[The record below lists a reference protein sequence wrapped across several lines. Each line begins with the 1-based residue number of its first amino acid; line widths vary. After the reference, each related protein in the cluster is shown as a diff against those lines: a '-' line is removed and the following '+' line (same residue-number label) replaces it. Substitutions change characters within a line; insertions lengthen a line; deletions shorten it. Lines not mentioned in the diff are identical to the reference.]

1 MPEFELTLPGKVV
14 FGTGAVNRLGTEA
27 KAFGNKCLLVHGSN
41 PFRVYKARES
51 LVSSRVETILFGVEK
66 EPSVDLV
73 REGARTVRATG
84 CRLVVGVGGGS
95 VLDAAKA
102 AAALAANP
110 GDVMDY
116 LEVVGAGKTLPEP
129 SLPCVAVPTTAGTG
143 TEATRNAVLLSPAHR
158 VKASLRH
165 PSMVPR
171 VALLDPELTLSVP
184 SDLTAATGMD
194 ALCQLIEPFTC
205 NRPNAF
211 TDALC
216 REGMARSARSLLRA
230 YSDEGDLEARED
242 LMMASHFS
250 GLSLANA
257 RLGAVHGFAAPLG
270 GQYAAPHGAL
280 CAALLPSVV
289 LANLEALKGREPSN
303 PALARYR
310 EAARILTG
318 NPQAAPEDVAT
329 FTERLRREMGI
340 PRLKE
345 MGIRREDFK
354 ALCEK
359 AARSSSMKGNP
370 VELSMEELRT
380 VLENSY

>member
-14 FGTGAVNRLGTEA
+14 YGSGTVTRLGTEA
-27 KAFGNKCLLVHGSN
+27 RAFGGKCLLVHGSN

-51 LVSSRVETILFGVEK
+51 LVSARVETILFGVER
-66 EPSVDLV
+66 EPTVDLV
-73 REGARTVRATG
+73 REAVRSARDTRCAM
-84 CRLVVGVGGGS
+84 VVGVGGGS

-102 AAALAANP
+102 IAALTPNP

-116 LEVVGAGKTLPEP
+116 LEVVGAGKPLAKDP
-129 SLPCVAVPTTAGTG
+129 LPCIAVPTTAGTG
-143 TEATRNAVLLSPAHR
+143 TEATRNAVLTSASHK

-184 SDLTAATGMD
+184 AEITATTGMD

-205 NRPNAF
+205 NRTNPF

-216 REGMARSARSLLRA
+216 REGMERVARSLLRA
-230 YSDEGDLEARED
+230 FSDEGDLEARED
-242 LMMASHFS
+242 MMLASHFS
-250 GLSLANA
+250 GMALANA
-257 RLGAVHGFAAPLG
+257 RLGVVHGFAAPLG
-270 GQYAAPHGAL
+270 GQYGASHGAL

-289 LANLEALKGREPSN
+289 AMNLEALGKRVPSS
-303 PALARYR
+303 PVLRRYQ

-318 NPQAAPEDVAT
+318 NAQAGADDLVA
-329 FTERLRREMGI
+329 FTERLRKEMGI

-345 MGIRREDFK
+345 LGARKEDFT
-354 ALCEK
+354 ALVAK
-359 AARSSSMKGNP
+359 AAQASSTKGNP
-370 VELSMEELRT
+370 IELTAEEMQ
-380 VLENSY
+380 VILENAY